1 VVSVKGALNG
11 FVAVV
16 CLAIGVVAIVMYRMN
31 NTAYWYLLW
40 ASVIFIILALVFGA
54 LFLSGKLNKTEDIHI
69 TE

>member
-1 VVSVKGALNG
+1 VKGALNG

-16 CLAIGVVAIVMYRMN
+16 CLAIGVVAIVLYRMN
-31 NTAYWYLLW
+31 ATYWYLLW

-54 LFLSGKLNKTEDIHI
+54 LFLSGRLNKTEDIHI

>member
-1 VVSVKGALNG
+1 MKGALNG

-16 CLAIGVVAIVMYRMN
+16 CLAIGVVAIVLYRMN
-31 NTAYWYLLW
+31 AAYWYLLW

>member
-1 VVSVKGALNG
+1 MKGALNG